1 MTKHYTKATP
11 LAGVCHAPKR
21 TLLSVCLSAALLTAC
36 GGTGQDNG
44 SPSSIKQEFSGAV
57 LDGYLARATVFLDS
71 NNNGTRDAWEAYAF
85 TDNEG
90 FYSFNSNTNTDYCA
104 DTATPQE
111 QQYCLVSRT
120 SHTNVVVRV
129 DGGYDVLTGEPF
141 LGQMTRRVNANDQS
155 LPTDSLISPLT
166 SVLTSALTDEQTATM
181 LNALGLQPGDLD
193 TDYLNSDGSGSIDA
207 ALLNKALTIHKA
219 VTVLADRLTDTY
231 DEIGE
236 NFGTPNDASAAV
248 YSALADS
255 IASIGTLDGALQP
268 NALYQILDTAEEELK
283 AVYKRKDLT
292 LPADMGDAVNPQ
304 SFQRIA
310 DIVSDIA
317 PVVDALINDTD
328 ASATIDNIAGRA
340 RALESLVIKAVN
352 ESEVNDATIENAV
365 EFFTNNSNEPLLGA
379 LIDSLDAD
387 TADLGTLST
396 NDFSGTDFDSVLE
409 IAASSSIPAN
419 ALPITRVGGT
429 TLRLSD
435 LFLGSAPAK
444 LDDSEVEFY
453 FEGQAEDTNGSF
465 TACVKVIDDA
475 NEDGTLGDGNTRGDV
490 ADGFWSILP
499 SPGLGDDDTYNLVMT
514 INFLGATY
522 QGIVKAGGVENIGG
536 IDYQAMRFDNDG
548 KLETWYTQTGFV
560 EGGTAPADSADC
572 EARLPS
578 RVGI

>member
-1 MTKHYTKATP
+1 MIKHYTKANR
-11 LAGVCHAPKR
+11 LAAVSHAPKK

-44 SPSSIKQEFSGAV
+44 SPSSIEQEFSGAV

-71 NNNGTRDAWEAYAF
+71 NNNGTRDAWEAFAF
-85 TDNEG
+85 TDNDG
-90 FYSFNSNTNTDYCA
+90 YYSFNPVTGTDYCA
-104 DTATPQE
+104 DTATAQQ

-120 SHTNVVVRV
+120 SHTNVVIRV

-141 LGQMTRRVNANDQS
+141 LGQLTRRVDVAGQNA
-155 LPTDSLISPLT
+155 PTDSLISPIT
-166 SVLTSALTDEQTATM
+166 SLLTSALTEEQAATM
-181 LNALGLQPGDLD
+181 LDALGLQAADLD
-193 TDYLNSDGSGSIDA
+193 TDYLNSDGSGAVDA

-248 YSALADS
+248 YNALAAS

-268 NALYQILDTAEEELK
+268 TALYEILDAAEEELK
-283 AVYKRKDLT
+283 AVYNRKDLT
-292 LPADMGDAVNPQ
+292 LPADMGNPQNPQ

-310 DIVSDIA
+310 EVVSDIP
-317 PVVDALINDTD
+317 PVVNALID
-328 ASATIDNIAGRA
+328 ATATIDNVAGRA

-352 ESEVNDATIENAV
+352 ESDENDVTIENAID
-365 EFFTNNSNEPLLGA
+365 FFTNSNNEPLLGA
-379 LIDSLDAD
+379 LIDSLDSD
-387 TADLGTLST
+387 TADLGSLST
-396 NDFSGTDFDSVLE
+396 NDFSGADFDSVLE
-409 IAASSSIPAN
+409 IAASSSIPDN
-419 ALPITRVGGT
+419 ARPITRVGGT

-435 LFLGSAPAK
+435 LFLGSAPAR

-453 FEGQAEDTNGSF
+453 FEGQAGDTDGAF
-465 TACVKVIDDA
+465 TACVKIIDDA
-475 NEDGTLGDGNTRGDV
+475 NEDGTLGDGNTRGDI
-490 ADGFWSILP
+490 ADGFWSLLP
-499 SPGLGDDDTYNLVMT
+499 GPGADGSGTFNLIMT

-522 QGIVKAGGVENIGG
+522 QGIIKAGGVETREG
-536 IDYQAMRFDNDG
+536 IEYQAMRFDNDG
-548 KLETWYTQTGFV
+548 KLETWYTQNGFV
-560 EGGTAPADSADC
+560 EGGVAPADDADC

>member
-1 MTKHYTKATP
+1 MNSIYNKT
-11 LAGVCHAPKR
+11 PKR
-21 TLLSVCLSAALLTAC
+21 TLLSISLSAALLTAC

-44 SPSSIKQEFSGAV
+44 SPSSIQQEFSGAV

-90 FYSFNSNTNTDYCA
+90 FYSFNANTGTDYCA
-104 DTATPQE
+104 ETASAQE
-111 QQYCLVSRT
+111 QQYCLISRT

-141 LGQMTRRVNANDQS
+141 LGQMTRRVNAEDDS
-155 LPTDSLISPLT
+155 LPTDSLISPIT
-166 SVLTSALTDEQTATM
+166 SLFTSALTAEQQDTM
-181 LNALGLQPGDLD
+181 LNALGLQLEDLD
-193 TDYLNSDGSGSIDA
+193 TDYLNSDGSGAVDA
-207 ALLNKALTIHKA
+207 GLLNKALTIHKA

-231 DEIGE
+231 DEIGD

-248 YSALADS
+248 YDALAAS
-255 IASIGTLDGALQP
+255 IADIGTLDGALQP
-268 NALYQILDTAEEELK
+268 AALYEVLDIAEEELK

-292 LPADMGDAVNPQ
+292 LPADMGDALNPQ
-304 SFQRIA
+304 NFQRIA
-310 DIVSDIA
+310 EVVSDIP
-317 PVVDALINDTD
+317 PVVDALIDPTD
-328 ASATIDNIAGRA
+328 PNVAIDNVAGRA

-352 ESEVNDATIENAV
+352 ESDVNDATIENAV
-365 EFFTNNSNEPLLGA
+365 DFFTNNSNEPLLGA

-396 NDFSGTDFDSVLE
+396 NDFSGADFDSVLE
-409 IAASSSIPAN
+409 IASSSSVPVN
-419 ALPITRVGGT
+419 ARPITRVGGT

-435 LFLGSAPAK
+435 LFLGNAPAK

-453 FEGQAEDTNGSF
+453 FDGQPGDTDGSF
-465 TACVKVIDDA
+465 TACVKIIDDA

-490 ADGFWSILP
+490 ADGFWSMLP
-499 SPGLGDDDTYNLVMT
+499 GPGADGNGTYNLVMT

-522 QGIVKAGGVENIGG
+522 QGIVKAGGLETREG
-536 IDYQAMRFDNDG
+536 IEYQAMRFDNDG
-548 KLETWYTQTGFV
+548 KLETWYTQNGFV
-560 EGGTAPADSADC
+560 EGGTAPADNADC